1 MDPYEILGIAPG
13 ASLDEI
19 KRAYRE
25 RARALHPDKNGSPE
39 SEEAFKVLNAAYRHL
54 TGRAITTDFVVAPPP
69 PRVEPE
75 SSVTE
80 IITGL
85 GNLVTKARQVVRGSK
100 GDDLQ
105 VEISVPFDEA
115 VLGSTRRLTLDGAP
129 VVFPVPAGTRDGRRL
144 KVAGR
149 GQPST
154 KGGDPGDLLISVRV
168 VPREGFHLEGDD
180 VRCVVPITCFE
191 AAAGAIV
198 EIPTVSGPVHLQ
210 LPPGIQPGSQLTLP
224 GRGVAPKGNQLV
236 TIEVEVPTE
245 LSDDDRAALRATAR
259 TLSADAFP
267 KTTRFRGVP
276 PGHDDRVPGA
286 APSASP
292 PREAP
297 AAAPPDPGNA
307 E

>member
-1 MDPYEILGIAPG
+1 VDPYEILGIAPG
-13 ASLDEI
+13 ASLDDI

-25 RARALHPDKNGSPE
+25 RARALHPDKSGTPE

-69 PRVEPE
+69 PRTEPE

-85 GNLVTKARQVVRGSK
+85 GNLVTKARQAVRGSK
-100 GDDLQ
+100 GDDIQ

-115 VLGSTRRLTLDGAP
+115 VTGSTRRLTLDGAP
-129 VVFPVPAGTRDGRRL
+129 VVFPVPPGTRDGRRL
-144 KVAGR
+144 KVTGR
-149 GQPST
+149 GHAST
-154 KGGDPGDLLISVRV
+154 KGGDPGDLLITVRV
-168 VPREGFHLEGDD
+168 VPRPGFHLDGDD
-180 VRCVVPITCFE
+180 VHCAVPVSCFE
-191 AAAGAIV
+191 AALGAIV

-210 LPPGIQPGSQLTLP
+210 LPAGVQPGSRLTLP

-245 LSDDDRAALRATAR
+245 LPDDARAALRAAAR
-259 TLSADAFP
+259 TLPANAFP
-267 KTTRFRGVP
+267 TTTQFRGVP

-286 APSASP
+286 DDVPAP
-292 PREAP
+292 RDTE
-297 AAAPPDPGNA
+297 
-307 E
+307 